1 VRPGTDA
8 IAMPLSARRYTA
20 RSNRGISTTAGS
32 GGPATPSSGLATP
45 QTIRRAPSVSEERAS
60 TLHGVATI
68 EAMVLAVLVQIDVVR
83 GVGGDGGVDTA

>member
-1 VRPGTDA
+1 
-8 IAMPLSARRYTA
+8 MPLPARRYTV
-20 RSNRGISTTAGS
+20 GSTRVLPTIAGS
-32 GGPATPSSGLATP
+32 GGPATSFSGSATP
-45 QTIRRAPSVSEERAS
+45 QTTRRAPSVSEERAS

>member
-1 VRPGTDA
+1 
-8 IAMPLSARRYTA
+8 
-20 RSNRGISTTAGS
+20 
-32 GGPATPSSGLATP
+32 
-45 QTIRRAPSVSEERAS
+45 VSEERAS